1 MEHDP
6 NIFRDSSQVIQE
18 VEEQLERILQKKFR
32 DVDSDLI
39 ERINREKE
47 AARQRKEEIE
57 RDFVKE
63 KTALAEYRTMVR
75 DFEEQ
80 RAGLLNEAR
89 DRFQKVLKFQ
99 SEIETLAK
107 STVDEIKR
115 VNEIQERLEALRTK
129 TAERAAFLKNDLHE
143 RFGIVA
149 EVMDEEPKPL
159 DLDLDEELEKLRKIK
174 ELLAAE
180 TAAASLGRL
189 GGQPAADE
197 ELAAMDRAVGETAP
211 SIPGIPD
218 LISGPAPAQAP
229 AEEPAAPPE
238 PESKPEPAPAAPPV
252 PESKP
257 EPAPAPPRVPESRPE
272 PALPPMPEFKP
283 EPAPAPAPGLSD
295 EEVLAALESYRR
307 TEPAN
312 GSGEIHYFQKDR
324 AIVADPEK
332 LMAAVDR
339 TLDEGQ
345 RLSVKLGL
353 TESPKDQFF
362 IKQELINWQEG
373 LRALFLRVV
382 KMCEKS
388 SWALPRYTEDVFNTQ
403 VLRRLLERLS
413 MENWSNLEEFAGF
426 VAVVADIRRAFL
438 ARIEPRGTYLRALK
452 RQVEED

>member
-18 VEEQLERILQKKFR
+18 VEDQLERILQKKFR
-32 DVDSDLI
+32 DVDVELV

-57 RDFVKE
+57 RDFDKE
-63 KTALAEYRTMVR
+63 KTALTDYRVMIR

-99 SEIETLAK
+99 AEIESLAK

-115 VNEIQERLEALRTK
+115 VNEIQERLEGLRMK
-129 TAERAAFLKNDLHE
+129 TSERAAFLKNDLKE

-149 EVMDEEPKPL
+149 EVMEEDPKPL

-174 ELLAAE
+174 DLLAIESAAANLGRMGGE
-180 TAAASLGRL
+180 AAGREDLAVMDAAAASAGVAIPELQDLIAG
-189 GGQPAADE
+189 PAVPDHTETPAE
-197 ELAAMDRAVGETAP
+197 KAPPVETAV
-211 SIPGIPD
+211 
-218 LISGPAPAQAP
+218 
-229 AEEPAAPPE
+229 
-238 PESKPEPAPAAPPV
+238 EPAPEPV
-252 PESKP
+252 PAAGGTDS
-257 EPAPAPPRVPESRPE
+257 
-272 PALPPMPEFKP
+272 
-283 EPAPAPAPGLSD
+283 
-295 EEVLAALESYRR
+295 EEDLVAFLEDCRR

-312 GSGEIHYFQKDR
+312 GNGEIHYFQKDK
-324 AIVADPEK
+324 AIIADPEK
-332 LMAAVDR
+332 ILAAVDR
-339 TLDEGQ
+339 TMEEAQ
-345 RLSVKLGL
+345 RLSLKLGQ

-373 LRALFLRVV
+373 LRALFLRVI

-388 SWALPRYTEDVFNTQ
+388 FWSLPSYTQEIVNSQ

-413 MENWSNLEEFAGF
+413 MENWSNLEEFASF
-426 VAVVADIRRAFL
+426 SAAISEIKKAFQ
-438 ARIEPRGTYLRALK
+438 AKIEPRLAYLRSLK
-452 RQVEED
+452 REIETE